1 VTYAKDL
8 EPGLYSTSLD
18 RLSKAQE
25 IVFLPNAVPPLAGD
39 QAPDAIMYG
48 WVRGL
53 VPSPSPYDIYLVR
66 FYREEAGSCGAPGES
81 GGTSREAT
89 RGTSRGESRASGA
102 TRASRASRGAYRGAT
117 GASCGAYQFRI
128 LAYVDRYARVFGT
141 SVPFIVP
148 PARYPDLDFAAYRTS
163 DGTRESGRGCV
174 RVYDAKG
181 KTSVYAQYRCDE
193 GRYSLCNS
201 WFRFGVNGQD
211 LSLNEALARAYFAL
225 VFRPFKMRRALPMS
239 GLASLESRIRGR
251 DAIRV
256 LRRVSRFLAN
266 AEEDDAL
273 QAPSPARFLFKWI
286 HEAGLAQAWR
296 ITEACGG
303 SGVALSRTEY
313 SSQYCLSMDD
323 DSPLDERTVW
333 KLESALNRYDMMVR
347 YLGADA
353 DLSDMARC
361 NKVDLLLRRKFPLQ
375 PGFAKVEVD
384 AEADQGEWGVRV
396 GIARALEELLAPYR
410 FTASFRVD
418 VEAGVVAFDL
428 LVPDADMMLDSLW
441 VCTDGGGRWVKQ
453 PTSLREHA
461 AIEYA
466 QRLGLALAAI
476 AARQSGRIRTVTIT
490 AEWFC
495 EAEQE
500 NLADYAYS
508 VVIDCDTLRVPGIYQ
523 AAVTDPGSFF
533 AGLVRLNEELSKADL
548 SLDPLEEPDPFWMV
562 TSKSSYSSRF
572 DVPDLAP
579 RIYALDSAYALG
591 CKTSAGLAID
601 YNAPQRNMAEQVA
614 ETLGGLGSVSEAI
627 AALRKVQADSNDPN
641 VLQACTHLMTQLAQ
655 GDLRMGDQNQVVA
668 SFLGEDRF
676 AVALRRYRAA
686 KLADD
691 EKADEYL
698 ADMSRLVDE
707 TMAAG
712 VFADDDDTV
721 YRVFD
726 SSTSRIIYNL
736 VQTGVL
742 RVRGLTE
749 RVILDNGKTVE
760 LAPDSYYHCCVELVR
775 GLEQRF
781 DRSDDA
787 LRYGLECVRLSPTV
801 PLGYRQLARA
811 YMLVGD
817 VARGR
822 DLLVSALR
830 FAVGRAEI
838 SWLYYQLAYVEWKSS
853 SVLAAQACYLKAIVE
868 NPEIIEVAANELREL
883 LGTENTGIMNA
894 QDVEPTL
901 LAFGI
906 PLAPTDGIMDAIQR
920 ASRAA
925 VEEGAFLAARNVLSV
940 QLHHRPDNVLVYV
953 LRSLER

>member
-1 VTYAKDL
+1 MIYAEEL

-18 RLSKAQE
+18 RLNKAQE
-25 IVFLPNAVPPLAGD
+25 IVFLPNAVPPLTGE

-66 FYREEAGSCGAPGES
+66 FYRDGAGS
-81 GGTSREAT
+81 R
-89 RGTSRGESRASGA
+89 
-102 TRASRASRGAYRGAT
+102 
-117 GASCGAYQFRI
+117 GASCGASDDGVGSRGESCGAYRFRI

-141 SVPFIVP
+141 SAPFVVP
-148 PARYPDLDFAAYRTS
+148 PACYPDLDFAAYRTG
-163 DGTRESGRGCV
+163 DVTKESGRGCV
-174 RVYDAKG
+174 RVYDTKG
-181 KTSVYAQYRCDE
+181 STSVYARYRHDK
-193 GRYSLCNS
+193 GRYSLYNS
-201 WFRFGVNGQD
+201 WFRFGVNGQS

-225 VFRPFKMRRALPMS
+225 VFRPFKMRRTLPSS
-239 GLASLESRIRGR
+239 GLTSLESRIRGR
-251 DAIRV
+251 DAIHA
-256 LRRVSRFLAN
+256 LRRVSRFLAK

-273 QAPSPARFLFKWI
+273 QAPAPARFLFKWI

-296 ITEACGG
+296 VTEACGG
-303 SGVALSRTEY
+303 SGVTLSRTEY
-313 SSQYCLSMDD
+313 SGQYCLSMDND
-323 DSPLDERTVW
+323 GPLDERTVW

-347 YLGADA
+347 RLGADA
-353 DLSDMARC
+353 DLTDMARC
-361 NKVDLLLRRKFPLQ
+361 NKVDLLSRRRYPLQ

-384 AEADQGEWGVRV
+384 VEADQGEWGVRV
-396 GIARALEELLAPYR
+396 GIARALEELLTPYR
-410 FTASFRVD
+410 FTASFKVD
-418 VEAGVVAFDL
+418 VEAGVVAFEL
-428 LVPDADMMLDSLW
+428 SVPDADMMPDCVW
-441 VCTDGGGRWVKQ
+441 VCADEGGRWVKQ
-453 PTSLREHA
+453 PASLRERA

-466 QRLGLALAAI
+466 QRLGLTLAAI
-476 AARQSGRIRTVTIT
+476 AARQSRRIRTVTVT
-490 AEWFC
+490 AEWFY
-495 EAEQE
+495 EVEQE
-500 NLADYAYS
+500 CPADHAYG
-508 VVIDCDTLRVPGIYQ
+508 VIIDCDTLRVPGIYQ

-533 AGLVRLNEELSKADL
+533 AGLARLSEEFSKANL

-562 TSKSSYSSRF
+562 TSKSSYSNRF

-579 RIYALDSAYALG
+579 RKYALDSAYALG
-591 CKTSAGLAID
+591 CETSAGLAID
-601 YNAPQRNMAEQVA
+601 YDAPQRNMAEQVA
-614 ETLGGLGSVSEAI
+614 ETLGGLSCVSEAI
-627 AALRKVQADSNDPN
+627 AALRKVQADSNDPS
-641 VLQACTHLMTQLAQ
+641 VLQACTHLMTQLTQ
-655 GDLRMGDQNQVVA
+655 GDLHMGDQNQVVA

-691 EKADEYL
+691 EQADEYL
-698 ADMSRLVDE
+698 LELSRLVDE

-749 RVILDNGKTVE
+749 RVIRDNGKTVV
-760 LAPDSYYHCCVELVR
+760 LVPDSYYHCCVELVR

-817 VARGR
+817 VTRGR
-822 DLLVSALR
+822 DLLVGALR

-838 SWLYYQLAYVEWKSS
+838 SWLYYQLAYVEWKSGN
-853 SVLAAQACYLKAIVE
+853 VFAAQACYLKSIVE

-883 LGTENTGIMNA
+883 LGTENTGIMSA

-901 LAFGI
+901 LAYGI

-940 QLHHRPDNVLVYV
+940 QLHHRPDNVLAHV